1 MYTKQNMESQQMTR
15 TAKASVLCGSLI
27 VAAGCIASF
36 VPQLQMIALAFMFL
50 LNTGLHMAVWR
61 RSVKRGTQM
70 GATLSMTLTEA
81 WFLLMLLVFFS
92 SGKPSAALLL
102 AAYAFY
108 QITHG
113 SSLLTIPT
121 GLSRTLGVL
130 AFAMGTLTLFIP
142 VPAIIGA
149 GIMLNGAERLIM
161 ALVNRNDQSKA
172 NKSLTG
178 Q

>member
-1 MYTKQNMESQQMTR
+1 MKQNTESQQMTR
-15 TAKASVLCGSLI
+15 TAKASVLCGGLI

-36 VPQLQMIALAFMFL
+36 VPQLQMIALAFMFA
-50 LNTGLHMAVWR
+50 LNTGLHLAVWR
-61 RSVKRGTQM
+61 RSVKRGKPM
-70 GATLSMTLTEA
+70 GAALSMTLAEG

-92 SGKPSAALLL
+92 SGKPSDALLL

-108 QITHG
+108 QVTHG

-121 GLSRTLGVL
+121 GLSRALGIL
-130 AFAMGTLTLFIP
+130 ALVMGTLTLLIP
-142 VPAIIGA
+142 APAIIG
-149 GIMLNGAERLIM
+149 ISMVLNGAERLIM
-161 ALVNRNDQSKA
+161 ALVNKNDQSKA

>member
-1 MYTKQNMESQQMTR
+1 MKQNTEKQMTR

-27 VAAGCIASF
+27 VIGGCISSF
-36 VPQLQMIALAFMFL
+36 IPQLQMIALAFMFA
-50 LNTGLHMAVWR
+50 LNTGLHFAVWR
-61 RSVKRGTQM
+61 RSVMRGKPM
-70 GATLSMTLTEA
+70 GATLSITLAEA
-81 WFLLMLLVFFS
+81 WFFLALLIFFAL
-92 SGKPSAALLL
+92 GKPSAVLLL

-108 QITHG
+108 QVTHG

-121 GLSRTLGVL
+121 GLSRALGIL
-130 AFAMGTLTLFIP
+130 AIVMGTLTIL
-142 VPAIIGA
+142 VPAPAVIGIS
-149 GIMLNGAERLIM
+149 IMVNGAERLIM

>member
-1 MYTKQNMESQQMTR
+1 MKQNTASQMTR
-15 TAKASVLCGSLI
+15 TAKASVLCGGMI

-36 VPQLQMIALAFMFL
+36 VPQLQMMALTFL
-50 LNTGLHMAVWR
+50 FALNTILHFLVWR
-61 RSVKRGTQM
+61 RSVKRGKPM

-81 WFLLMLLVFFS
+81 WFLLMLLVFFAS
-92 SGKPSAALLL
+92 DKPSAAFLL

-113 SSLLTIPT
+113 ASLLTIPT
-121 GLSRTLGVL
+121 GLSRALGVL
-130 AFAMGTLTLFIP
+130 ALVMGTLTLLSP
-142 VPAIIGA
+142 SSAIIGIS
-149 GIMLNGAERLIM
+149 IMVNGAERLVM